1 MIYRAKLFIDR
12 YLRARKL
19 GFNFFGA
26 RFFKAPGAIKINDKL
41 VNLSLP
47 NEHGVK
53 ISFVDIFLDDVY
65 KLELI
70 KNIANKNN
78 IKIKSIVDIGGNC
91 GLFSI
96 FSRIHFPI
104 SVIHCYEP
112 NLFLNKYLKK
122 NAFIGL
128 FKYFNEAVGGYRRM
142 VSLNIKSNN
151 SVNSNVLK
159 KKIGSTLQISFD
171 TIYKRIKSNTID
183 IVKMDCEGS
192 EWEILNKT
200 KIWKNIKFL
209 TMEYHLKKNKYNFNR
224 VTKALDRIGFKL
236 LTKLDKSKKSNYG
249 VVLACNPIHIYK
261 S

>member
-1 MIYRAKLFIDR
+1 MINRIKLFIDR
-12 YLRARKL
+12 YIRARNL
-19 GFNFFGA
+19 GINFFGA
-26 RFFKAPGAIKINDKL
+26 RFFTAPKAIKINDKFI
-41 VNLSLP
+41 NLSLP

-96 FSRIHFPI
+96 FSRIHFPRSI
-104 SVIHCYEP
+104 IHCYEP

-128 FKYFNEAVGGYRRM
+128 FKYFNEAVGGYKRM
-142 VSLNIKSNN
+142 VSLNISINN
-151 SVNSNVLK
+151 CVNSNILRK
-159 KKIGSTLQISFD
+159 NGSTLQVSFD
-171 TIYKRIKSNTID
+171 TIYKRIKFNTID
-183 IVKMDCEGS
+183 IVKIDCEGS

-236 LTKLDKSKKSNYG
+236 LTKIDKSKKLNYG
-249 VVLACNPIHIYK
+249 MVLACNPIHIFN

>member
-1 MIYRAKLFIDR
+1 MIYRAKLFINR
-12 YLRARKL
+12 YLRAKNL
-19 GFNFFGA
+19 GINFFGA
-26 RFFKAPGAIKINDKL
+26 RFFKVPRAIKINDKL
-41 VNLSLP
+41 AKLNLP

-65 KLELI
+65 NLELI

-96 FSRIHFPI
+96 FSRIHFPT

-112 NLFLNKYLKK
+112 NVLLNRYLKK
-122 NAFIGL
+122 NALIGL

-142 VSLNIKSNN
+142 VSLNIQRNN
-151 SVNSNVLK
+151 SVNSNISK
-159 KKIGSTLQISFD
+159 FFGSTLQISFD
-171 TIYKRIKSNTID
+171 TIYKRIKSNTIC

-209 TMEYHLKKNKYNFNR
+209 TMEYHLKTYKHNFNR
-224 VTKALDRIGFKL
+224 ITKALDKIGFKL
-236 LTKLDKSKKSNYG
+236 LTKIDKSKKSNYG
-249 VVLACNPIHIYK
+249 VILAYNPIHVF
-261 S
+261 